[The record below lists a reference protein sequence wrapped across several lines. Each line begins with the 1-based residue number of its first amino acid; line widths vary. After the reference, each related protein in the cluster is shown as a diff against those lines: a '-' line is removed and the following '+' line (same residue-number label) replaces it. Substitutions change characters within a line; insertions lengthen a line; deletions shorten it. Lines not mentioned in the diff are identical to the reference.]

1 MTTRRQGPP
10 RAGRRAIGR
19 EQAAPT
25 VGTVARTVQEAIDTG
40 EAISAGAVNLVKNI
54 ARAAISGARDV
65 GAEAGS
71 VAIAA
76 VRGSIAAAREIGGD
90 LGRMSGPVRNG
101 TLDAAREV
109 GNGLMDLLTAG
120 GAKRPL
126 AKATSQRRS
135 RASER
140 QRTTRRSA

>member
-1 MTTRRQGPP
+1 
-10 RAGRRAIGR
+10 
-19 EQAAPT
+19 
-25 VGTVARTVQEAIDTG
+25 VQEAIDTG
-40 EAISAGAVNLVKNI
+40 EPISVMAVNLVKDT

-71 VAIAA
+71 AAVAA

-90 LGRMSGPVRNG
+90 LGRLSGRVLNG
-101 TLDAAREV
+101 TFDAAWEI
-109 GNGLMDLLTAG
+109 GKDLMELGA

-135 RASER
+135 GTSKR
-140 QRTTRRSA
+140 QRSTRRSA

>member
-1 MTTRRQGPP
+1 MTAPRRGPK
-10 RAGRRAIGR
+10 RASGRLIGR
-19 EQAAPT
+19 EQAPPT
-25 VGTVARTVQEAIDTG
+25 VGTVARTVKEAIDTG
-40 EAISAGAVNLVKNI
+40 EAISVGAVNLVKDT

-71 VAIAA
+71 AAVAA

-90 LGRMSGPVRNG
+90 LGRLSERVLNG
-101 TLDAAREV
+101 TFDAASEI
-109 GNGLMDLLTAG
+109 GKDLMHLGAG

-135 RASER
+135 RTSER
-140 QRTTRRSA
+140 QRSTRRSA